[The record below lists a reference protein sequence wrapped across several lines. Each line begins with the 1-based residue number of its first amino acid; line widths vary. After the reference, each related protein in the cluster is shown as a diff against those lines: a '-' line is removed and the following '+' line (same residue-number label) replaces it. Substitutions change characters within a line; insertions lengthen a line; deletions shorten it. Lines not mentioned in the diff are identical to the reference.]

1 MTACMCSPR
10 RAFQRHPHPTHRST
24 QGAFYGN
31 WPAGPYAAAEGG
43 DYGEWPDYGHSDGEE
58 PPSPPPPPF
67 PIFEADEAHAPDSTG
82 SGWNALPMGWLGGQ
96 QGTDRA
102 NAAHGPFTGPP
113 SVATELQRE
122 REERRREKE
131 QDEREKDELR
141 RQLAA
146 LSFYQQQQQPPSS
159 SSSSA
164 PPPPPPPQ
172 PYPYQQQQQLP
183 SAQQEGDGHEC
194 AICFD
199 AAPSVMYMPCRHLR
213 VCRQCYDH
221 RRSKLQQDLQ
231 RVRAE
236 NVRRGK
242 ENEDIERQNQG
253 RKKEDR
259 IALVD
264 LLDEP
269 EYLCEHCKERVVF
282 AGSREEVRQWA
293 ARAIT

>member
-1 MTACMCSPR
+1 V
-10 RAFQRHPHPTHRST
+10 QRER
-24 QGAFYGN
+24 
-31 WPAGPYAAAEGG
+31 
-43 DYGEWPDYGHSDGEE
+43 D
-58 PPSPPPPPF
+58 
-67 PIFEADEAHAPDSTG
+67 
-82 SGWNALPMGWLGGQ
+82 AL
-96 QGTDRA
+96 R
-102 NAAHGPFTGPP
+102 
-113 SVATELQRE
+113 RE
-122 REERRREKE
+122 REEQQQRERALLHHLQQLEETNRK
-131 QDEREKDELR
+131 
-141 RQLAA
+141 LAA
-146 LSFYQQQQQPPSS
+146 LSVQQQPPSS
-159 SSSSA
+159 SSSSSA
-164 PPPPPPPQ
+164 PPPPQQ
-172 PYPYQQQQQLP
+172 PHYQQQQLP

-253 RKKEDR
+253 RKREDR

-282 AGSREEVRQWA
+282 AGSREEVRKWA

>member
-1 MTACMCSPR
+1 
-10 RAFQRHPHPTHRST
+10 
-24 QGAFYGN
+24 
-31 WPAGPYAAAEGG
+31 
-43 DYGEWPDYGHSDGEE
+43 
-58 PPSPPPPPF
+58 
-67 PIFEADEAHAPDSTG
+67 
-82 SGWNALPMGWLGGQ
+82 MGWLGGQ

-164 PPPPPPPQ
+164 PPPPQQ
-172 PYPYQQQQQLP
+172 PHYQQQQLP

-253 RKKEDR
+253 RKREDR

-282 AGSREEVRQWA
+282 AGSREEVRKWA